1 MPPETTKQ
9 KSRWSVWI
17 VLALVIAAGAAI
29 AYVVAHRPQRQ
40 QAAGRFGNSDAAV
53 PVLAVA
59 ATRADVPIYIDG
71 VGTTKALNTVTVR
84 SQVDG
89 KLIKVS
95 YTEGQDVEAGYV
107 LAEIDPTIY
116 QAAYDQAVAKKA
128 QDEAILA
135 NAKIDLDRYTRLALT
150 KAGPQQ
156 QADTQKAVVQQDEAQ
171 IRLDQAAIDNAAAN
185 LSYTKVRAP
194 LAGRTGIRQVDE
206 GNIIHAS
213 DTTGIVIL
221 TQLRPIS
228 VFFSLPQQQLGRV
241 NAAFAKGALPVE
253 ALGSDNK
260 TVVDNGKL
268 VVVDNQVDQSTG
280 TVKLKAEFP
289 NPDLQLWPGQFI
301 NVRLLVDTL
310 KQVVVVPTAA
320 VQRGPNGTF
329 VYTIKPNSTVATRNI
344 TVSEQDDVQSVVTS
358 GIEPPE
364 RVVTT
369 GFARLT
375 EDSAVTVGSSD
386 AQPVPNAPPARRR
399 QGGPGGTAQGGGTGQ
414 RGKRG
419 QAGPDGQ
426 ATTGGQPQRQT
437 Q

>member
-1 MPPETTKQ
+1 MSPEMTKQ

-17 VLALVIAAGAAI
+17 VLLLVIAAAA
-29 AYVVAHRPQRQ
+29 AVYFAVGRTPQRQ
-40 QAAGRFGNSDAAV
+40 QAGGRFGGSDARGAG
-53 PVLAVA
+53 ACRCGEA
-59 ATRADVPIYIDG
+59 RRRADLHRRRRHHQGAQHRHRPLAGRRQADQG
-71 VGTTKALNTVTVR
+71 VLPGGPGRRGRLRARRNR
-84 SQVDG
+84 SDASIRQ
-89 KLIKVS
+89 
-95 YTEGQDVEAGYV
+95 Q
-107 LAEIDPTIY
+107 
-116 QAAYDQAVAKKA
+116 YDQAVAKKA

-135 NAKIDLDRYTRLALT
+135 NARIDLDRYTRLAQT
-150 KAGPQQ
+150 NAGPKQ
-156 QADTQKAVVQQDEAQ
+156 QADTQKALVQQDEAQ
-171 IRLDQAAIDNAAAN
+171 VKLDQAAIDNAAAM

-206 GNIIHAS
+206 GNIIHAT

-241 NAAFAKGALPVE
+241 NAAFAKGSLPVE
-253 ALGSDNK
+253 ALGPDNK
-260 TVVDNGKL
+260 TVVDTGKL
-268 VVVDNQVDQSTG
+268 IVVDNQVDQTTG

-329 VYTIKPNSTVATRNI
+329 VYTIKPDNTVATRNI

-358 GIEPPE
+358 GLEPPE

-375 EDSAVTVGSSD
+375 EDSAVTIASSD
-386 AQPVPNAPPARRR
+386 ETQPVPNAAPPRRR
-399 QGGPGGTAQGGGTGQ
+399 QAAPAAPRRTAT
-414 RGKRG
+414 RPAR
-419 QAGPDGQ
+419 P
-426 ATTGGQPQRQT
+426 R
-437 Q
+437 